1 MADFFQNGV
10 ISTLQMLKH
19 RPLEDIEADLARYS
33 ERQPIVLLLPA
44 LYSEFEGPA
53 MPRIVEEL
61 KKAEYL
67 SRIILSLDR
76 ADEDEFRRV
85 VDIMAELP
93 TETRILWNDGPRI
106 RALYRVLEEADFFVA
121 ERGKGR
127 GVWMALGF
135 ALTDKSA
142 RTFALHD
149 CDIVNYDREML
160 ARLVYPIAH
169 PGTDFEFSKGYYARV
184 NGKMYGRVTRLFVT
198 PLVRAFK
205 RVTGPHLFFEFLDSF
220 RYPLAGEFAL
230 IRSLAAGIRVSPSWG
245 LEVSLLGEVFD
256 KTTVE
261 RVCQVEIA
269 ETYQHKHQPLVRGD
283 GTSGLTRMV
292 VDIATTL
299 FASLAQG
306 GVVLSDPVFD
316 TILATYMRY
325 SRIAIEQYSA
335 VAHLNGLVYDRHA
348 EIEAVESFAEALGLA
363 KEKYREDP
371 IGVPMMSSWVRI
383 RAALHD
389 FPDQLAAAV
398 EADHEEAS
406 RELLTV
412 S

>member
-10 ISTLQMLKH
+10 IATLQNLKD
-19 RPLEDIEADLARYS
+19 RSVEDIEADLARYS

-53 MPRIVEEL
+53 MPVIVEEL
-61 KKAEYL
+61 KKARYL
-67 SRIILSLDR
+67 SRIVLSLDR
-76 ADEDEFRRV
+76 ADEAEFRRV
-85 VDIMAELP
+85 VDVMSELP
-93 TETRILWNDGPRI
+93 TEVRILWNDGPRI
-106 RALYRVLEEADFFVA
+106 RGLYRQLEEADFFVA

-135 ALTDKSA
+135 ALTDKAA

-149 CDIVNYDREML
+149 CDILNYDREML

-184 NGKMYGRVTRLFVT
+184 NAKMYGRVTRLFVT
-198 PLVRAFK
+198 PLVRAFR
-205 RVTGPHLFFEFLDSF
+205 RVTGPHLFFEYLDSF
-220 RYPLAGEFAL
+220 RYPLSGEFAL
-230 IRSLAAGIRVSPSWG
+230 IRSLATGIRISPTWG

-269 ETYQHKHQPLVRGD
+269 DTYRHKHQTLERGEAGTGLV
-283 GTSGLTRMV
+283 RMV
-292 VDIATTL
+292 VDIGTTL
-299 FASLAQG
+299 FATLAQG

-316 TILATYMRY
+316 TILASYMRY

-335 VAHLNGLVYDRHA
+335 LAQLNGLVYDRHA
-348 EIEAVESFAEALGLA
+348 EIEAVEAFAEALGIA
-363 KEKYREDP
+363 KDKYRQDP

-389 FPDQLAAAV
+389 FPDELAAAV
-398 EADHEEAS
+398 EADNEEAA
-406 RELLTV
+406 RELVTV
-412 S
+412 P